1 MQWPGKRREGAASN
15 QQLFQEAEV
24 GEHADNHEDR
34 CAVPHSVATAAGG
47 RGGGIGLMLSL
58 NGWMVMEAAQGDG
71 EVEHL
76 LAADV
81 AGAVALDAEPLDGA
95 SPVRQGQFTLAA
107 ALQLEHRLFRQRHH
121 ADAAHRF
128 LRRNVFC
135 RRFLLPGC
143 SSGACLRLRNKW
155 HQSEAEH
162 SSRGRAEGA
171 GVRYSPQPFC
181 HLEQPAARRH
191 GLGAAYLLQLLLLLL
206 GGAAV
211 TLGDHQ
217 ERDGLGGGGEENS

>member
-1 MQWPGKRREGAASN
+1 MQQASN

-47 RGGGIGLMLSL
+47 RGGGIGLLLSL

-128 LRRNVFC
+128 LGRNVFC
-135 RRFLLPGC
+135 GGRRLLLPAC
-143 SSGACLRLRNKW
+143 SSDASLRLRNKW
-155 HQSEAEH
+155 HHSEAEH
-162 SSRGRAEGA
+162 SSWGRAERA

-181 HLEQPAARRH
+181 HLEPPAARRH
-191 GLGAAYLLQLLLLLL
+191 GLGAAYLLQLVLLL
-206 GGAAV
+206 GAAV
-211 TLGDHQ
+211 TLGDQ
-217 ERDGLGGGGEENS
+217 ERDWLGGGGGGEENSC